1 LLARIPKLLLRI
13 AFGLVLVLAVLAFA
27 LWTNP
32 PEILRVGANYSAKI
46 VCSNVFLAGRDPDEV
61 LRTDVQAPG
70 VALLRLMQVSVDRQ
84 RRVVRAGLLGFIGDG
99 LAVARPGTGCA
110 VVPDRNLAFALH
122 IGAVP
127 AHRAPAHPADA
138 HTGAAVAAPVPPAA
152 APTSAT
158 AVAATGTGTGT
169 GTGTDANAD
178 TGTNADSRTFADPGA
193 DPDAGAAWPEGS
205 AVATSAALDRLLAD
219 DTLAGP
225 GVRAIVVVDHGR
237 IVAER
242 YVSGFSATTP
252 LLGWSMTKSVVAG
265 LVGML
270 VKDGRLTL
278 DQTAGWPAP
287 DGGRERIRIADLL
300 AMSSGLRFNEGYGA
314 VSDVTRM
321 LYLQPDMAG
330 FARGQPLV
338 HPAGEFWSYSSGTA
352 NILSRIVQDAAGP
365 LGAAYP
371 TEKLFKP
378 LGMASA
384 TMETD
389 EDGTLVGSSYMYA
402 TARDWAR
409 YGLFLL
415 QDGVWRGQEMLPRG
429 YVAMMASPVAASDG
443 QYGHGLVWLWGSDA
457 VTPGKNPDADFGI
470 PSDTFWMEGHDGQIT
485 AIIPSRQLLIV
496 RLGLTPARQRYSAQP
511 LVKALLDATRR

>member
-1 LLARIPKLLLRI
+1 LLARIPKLFLRI
-13 AFGLVLVLAVLAFA
+13 AFGLVPVLAVLAFA
-27 LWTNP
+27 LWMNP

-70 VALLRLMQVSVDRQ
+70 IALLRLMHVSVDRQ
-84 RRVVRAGLLGFIGDG
+84 RRVVHAGLLGFIGDG

-110 VVPDRNLAFALH
+110 VVPDGNLAFALH
-122 IGAVP
+122 VGAVP

-138 HTGAAVAAPVPPAA
+138 HAGAAVAAPVPL
-152 APTSAT
+152 
-158 AVAATGTGTGT
+158 AATPT
-169 GTGTDANAD
+169 A
-178 TGTNADSRTFADPGA
+178 RTFADPGA

-205 AVATSAALDRLLAD
+205 AVATTAALDRLLAD

-242 YVSGFSATTP
+242 YASGFSATTP

-278 DQTAGWPAP
+278 DQTAGWAAP

-300 AMSSGLRFNEGYGA
+300 AMSSGLRFNEAYGA

-338 HPAGEFWSYSSGTA
+338 HPAGEVWSYSSGTA

-371 TEKLFKP
+371 NEKLFKP

-457 VTPGKNPDADFGI
+457 VTPGKNPDPAFGI

-511 LVKALLDATRR
+511 LVKAVLDATRR